1 MYVGLFTLLY
11 FTLLYF
17 TSLMAMET
25 MNKIENLSLKVRP
38 MPWWTQIL
46 ISERFIAWTV
56 LLNAMVLF
64 FDSFP
69 EFHEYYGFFFEKAG
83 WILSVLFVIEIVIK
97 CYSTG
102 FNRYFS
108 SAGNIFDFSIA
119 ALIAY
124 VLLFNF
130 SNDITGADIIL
141 LRLARIIRL
150 VQVLKLLPNQKRVY
164 DGLLRAI
171 RASGAV
177 FLLLFI
183 LLFIYSM
190 VGTFFFADI
199 LPEHFGDPLKSMYSV
214 FSIFMVEGWNTIPD
228 AAIANGMEN
237 ASWLRTFFIF
247 VLISGGVIGMS
258 LANAIFV
265 DEMVMDN
272 NDELEARLDDLIQLH
287 QEQSEKFELVHEE
300 LRKIKSHLR
309 EP

>member
-1 MYVGLFTLLY
+1 
-11 FTLLYF
+11 
-17 TSLMAMET
+17 
-25 MNKIENLSLKVRP
+25 MNEIENIPLKGKP
-38 MPWWTQIL
+38 IPWWAQKL
-46 ISERFIAWTV
+46 ISDRFIAWTV
-56 LLNAMVLF
+56 LLNAIVLF

-69 EFHEYYGFFFEKAG
+69 LLHKSYGLSFEELG
-83 WILSVLFVIEIVIK
+83 WVLSVFFVVEITLK
-97 CYSTG
+97 CYSLG
-102 FNRYFS
+102 ISRYFS
-108 SAGNIFDFSIA
+108 SSGNIFDFIIA
-119 ALIAY
+119 GIIAY

-130 SNDITGADIIL
+130 SNDITVADIIL
-141 LRLARIIRL
+141 LRLARIVKLI
-150 VQVLKLLPNQKRVY
+150 QVLKFVPNQKRVY

-190 VGTFFFADI
+190 IGTFFFAHI

-228 AAIANGMEN
+228 VAIENGMEN
-237 ASWLRTFFIF
+237 ANWIRAFFIF

-272 NDELEARLDDLIQLH
+272 NDELEAKLDALITLH
-287 QEQSEKFELVHEE
+287 QEQSEKFELVHQE
-300 LRKIKSHLR
+300 LQMIKSRLND
-309 EP
+309 